1 MSKNI
6 DAEEME
12 LVKQCIEVMQVEKKA
27 STSLFQRRLR
37 LGYTRAKRI
46 LDILEANKIVGP
58 GEGAAPRD
66 ILIDLDDATIS
77 TVTDEISSTPKLE
90 SSVAA
95 EINERDFAPVLAELD
110 GFIGL
115 ASVKAKVKEL
125 ATLARVQQMRR
136 KQGLPVVKTS
146 LHAVYSG
153 NPGTGKTTIARIMG
167 KLYKSLGVL
176 RRGHVIECD
185 RSRLVAEYLGQT
197 AIKTNKVV
205 DEALDGVLFIDEAY
219 TLGGRKS
226 KSDYG
231 HEAIETLLKR
241 MEDSRDRLIVI
252 VAGYTANMNDFLQS
266 NPGLESRF
274 PNHIAFPDYSPSELC
289 RVFAAMA
296 QEHGMK
302 CTPELRRKLILHYTL
317 AHRERDE
324 RWGNARDVRN
334 LFENAITRQATRIS
348 AKSDFS
354 RSALTLMDA
363 ADISDR
369 DESEY
374 WRALGCEPV
383 FVVTC
388 PSCKAAY
395 SWEPDIKYS
404 EAQCSYCNT
413 MFNVEF
419 GEVRSNS

>member
-1 MSKNI
+1 MSGNI
-6 DAEEME
+6 SPEDLE
-12 LVKQCIEVMQVEKKA
+12 LLEKCLEVMQQEKQA

-37 LGYTRAKRI
+37 LGYTRAQR
-46 LDILEANKIVGP
+46 LLGILEENGFVGP
-58 GEGAAPRD
+58 GEGAQRRE
-66 ILIDLDDATIS
+66 ILIDVNDASFAGLKDAVTGQITPASAPS
-77 TVTDEISSTPKLE
+77 TEV
-90 SSVAA
+90 
-95 EINERDFAPVLAELD
+95 NEKDFEAVLAELD

-115 ASVKAKVKEL
+115 AGVKARVKEL

-205 DEALDGVLFIDEAY
+205 DEALDGVLFVDEAY

-252 VAGYTANMNDFLQS
+252 VAGYTANMNDFLKS

-302 CTPELRRKLILHYTL
+302 CTPELRRKLLLHYTL

-354 RSALTLMDA
+354 RSALTLLDA

-374 WRALGCEPV
+374 WRMLGCEPA

-404 EAQCSYCNT
+404 QAQCSYCNT

-419 GEVRSNS
+419 GEVKLKS

>member
-388 PSCKAAY
+388 PSCKAVY
-395 SWEPDIKYS
+395 SWAPDIKYS

>member
-1 MSKNI
+1 MADSLSSEDIKLI
-6 DAEEME
+6 EQC
-12 LVKQCIEVMQVEKKA
+12 LVVIQLEKTA
-27 STSLFQRRLR
+27 STPLFQRRLR
-37 LGYTRAKRI
+37 IGYAHAKRF
-46 LDILEANKIVGP
+46 LSILESHGVVAP
-58 GEGAAPRD
+58 GNDPSARE
-66 ILIDLDDATIS
+66 ILVELDDASVRSIADSINTAS
-77 TVTDEISSTPKLE
+77 KSSGLA
-90 SSVAA
+90 SA
-95 EINERDFAPVLAELD
+95 EINEKGFEAVLAELD

-115 ASVKAKVKEL
+115 ASVKARVKEL

-136 KQGLPVVKTS
+136 KQGLPTVKTS

-274 PNHIAFPDYSPSELC
+274 PNHIDFPDYSPSELC
-289 RVFAAMA
+289 RVFVAMA
-296 QEHGMK
+296 QDHSMK
-302 CTPELRRKLILHYTL
+302 CTPELRRKLLLHYTL
-317 AHRERDE
+317 AHRERGE
-324 RWGNARDVRN
+324 GWGNARDVRN

-354 RSALTLMDA
+354 RTALTLIDA

-369 DESEY
+369 DEAEY
-374 WRALGCEPV
+374 WRLLGSEPAL
-383 FVVTC
+383 VVKC
-388 PSCKAAY
+388 PSCKLAY
-395 SWEPDIKYS
+395 SWEPDLQYS
-404 EAQCSYCNT
+404 EAQCSNCNT

-419 GEVRSNS
+419 GEVGPNS